1 MIVEPTDDLIQ
12 TGRDEFWWATHRI
25 NQDQDLG
32 GFFVRIILQ
41 DFCFPTVR
49 LQFFRGGPEALCTPQ
64 NDRQS
69 FGDKRQ
75 SFGIVELA

>member
-12 TGRDEFWWATHRI
+12 TGRNEFWWATHRVD
-25 NQDQDLG
+25 QDQDLG
-32 GFFVRIILQ
+32 GLFVRIILQ

-49 LQFFRGGPEALCTPQ
+49 LKFFRGDPEALRTLQ
-64 NDRQS
+64 DDRQA
-69 FGDKRQ
+69 FGDERQ